1 MNSASANLL
10 DRRWVRW
17 ALYLGFWTALG
28 LVNAGQSYFIRA
40 VNNQRPHPWAFV
52 LGLTDWYLWAALTPF
67 IFSLGRRWP
76 MDRRHWPVSLPVHLA
91 ACFLC
96 TLLVVAITTEAFLLL
111 APEGEESSKMTYGQ
125 LFRLELVG
133 YLVVYLW
140 VYGGILGVG
149 QAVEYYRRF
158 RERELRA
165 SRLEARLAQA
175 RLEVLKMQLHPHF
188 LFNTLNTISALM
200 HQDIELADRMVA
212 RLGDLLRATL
222 ENAGAQEVPLR
233 KELEFIRPYLE
244 IEQARLGDRLSVT
257 TDVDPG
263 ALDASVPYLLLQPL
277 IENAVRHGIAPYTS
291 PGRVEIRAR
300 RDNGE
305 LRLEVRDNGPGL
317 SADQQRELRSGVGV
331 ANVKAR
337 LEHLYGT
344 AQHFEMANQPG
355 GGLAVTVRVP
365 YREDNSPPLATRE
378 GVP

>member
-1 MNSASANLL
+1 M
-10 DRRWVRW
+10 
-17 ALYLGFWTALG
+17 
-28 LVNAGQSYFIRA
+28 
-40 VNNQRPHPWAFV
+40 
-52 LGLTDWYLWAALTPF
+52 
-67 IFSLGRRWP
+67 
-76 MDRRHWPVSLPVHLA
+76 
-91 ACFLC
+91 
-96 TLLVVAITTEAFLLL
+96 LLVVAITTEAFLLL
-111 APEGEESSKMTYGQ
+111 SPEDEESSKMSYGQ
-125 LFRLELVG
+125 LFRLELVA
-133 YLVVYLW
+133 YLVTYLW
-140 VYGGILGVG
+140 IYGGILGVG

-188 LFNTLNTISALM
+188 LFNTLNTISALI
-200 HQDIELADRMVA
+200 HQDVELADRMVA

-257 TDVDPG
+257 TEVDAD

-277 IENAVRHGIAPYTS
+277 VENAVRHGIAPFTS
-291 PGRVEIRAR
+291 HGRVEIRAR

-305 LRLEVRDNGPGL
+305 LRVEICDNGPGL
-317 SADQQRELRSGVGV
+317 SSDQQREFRSGVGV

-344 AQHFEMANQPG
+344 AQHFEMANQPN

-365 YREDNSPPLATRE
+365 YREDNSPPVATQE
-378 GVP
+378 GVA